1 MLLEVKHVGG
11 KGGADRESKMPGLEE
26 PPKRPVY
33 ISEMSWLCS
42 AKFLEKL

>member
-1 MLLEVKHVGG
+1 MGG

-26 PPKRPVY
+26 PPKRSEY
-33 ISEMSWLCS
+33 ISEISWLGS